1 MFSAMTMSFLPSF
14 LPSIRSFLLD
24 PHNGVTWRP
33 ESKNVPSARARRGDA
48 MRTFL
53 FFRPSSLFPF
63 HYFHRNHTALQSVR
77 ASGLF
82 VTYCSVR
89 LDEMAAHRRRRRR
102 RRRNNAGLPPFFLA
116 LPCSARLFVGCSQKK
131 SECQYLRSRLESLG
145 GGDVFFSSP
154 RVLSAFFS
162 FAGKQDG
169 EIC

>member
-14 LPSIRSFLLD
+14 PLFDPSFLT
-24 PHNGVTWRP
+24 HIM
-33 ESKNVPSARARRGDA
+33 ESRGGRKAKTSLLRVRGEA

-89 LDEMAAHRRRRRR
+89 LDEMAAHRRRRR